1 MDSNSF
7 KKQNIIIDCKL
18 KGPKHIPPNI
28 NKIGKNKIKKIK
40 YLYVDSSEKTKD
52 ETWNKLEKNNDNKTK
67 KPKENNP
74 KKKYSLMDKSP
85 RKKQFYNYLLNDN
98 SDLELTL
105 TNPKIYYNY
114 YNFKNFNKDSFSYLL
129 NFRAKTLDNN
139 DGKKYKIKLNILNN
153 KEIKKKDNSI
163 KQKNNFNINSF
174 NEDDLIN
181 KIKNINYDKYIT
193 NCYKMRKLNPDGKNN
208 ILNDKEQA
216 KYTKLKNNMN
226 TNNIYHYEKNKNIVA
241 NDQSKMK
248 AYTHMSEKIKIN
260 ILETDKK
267 KEQKKQKIKN
277 SQKNNSKK
285 LNLDIK
291 RNSNNY
297 SNSNKNTT
305 TDINQTNNFSH
316 SNKNN
321 INLKLNLNS
330 NDMDENEDKN
340 NDQDNDND
348 NDKENNNDCLDI
360 PQRRPGCS
368 SKKNGHEIYIDTS
381 SKIDHEKLRKSE
393 LLIGLQPRTT
403 FTKAI
408 KRTQKLNNI
417 SNKIIKQKEK
427 SNLTNKLINSIIKKF
442 RTQRFNI
449 NSYNKNKNNRN
460 KFVKKKE
467 VNYINFINIQ
477 EKLSKT
483 LVKNEN
489 FNNKINRELN
499 FALLDNNIK
508 DNSCRELSLKNHS
521 FSRGFNTIDYN
532 KSKRNK
538 NSVIK
543 RINHYIKNEK
553 ILTNNY
559 KKSFT
564 DFHTIKNP
572 NNEDSNEKE

>member
-1 MDSNSF
+1 MDSSSF

-18 KGPKHIPPNI
+18 KGTKHIPPNI

-52 ETWNKLEKNNDNKTK
+52 ETWNKFEKNNDNKSK
-67 KPKENNP
+67 KPKENNQ

-105 TNPKIYYNY
+105 NNPKISYNY

-139 DGKKYKIKLNILNN
+139 DGKKYKIKLNILNS
-153 KEIKKKDNSI
+153 KEIKKKDNSN
-163 KQKNNFNINSF
+163 KQKSNYNINSF

-181 KIKNINYDKYIT
+181 KIKNINYEKYIA
-193 NCYKMRKLNPDGKNN
+193 NCYKNIKVVPDERNN
-208 ILNDKEQA
+208 ILNDKEQI
-216 KYTKLKNNMN
+216 KNSRKRQNIDIN
-226 TNNIYHYEKNKNIVA
+226 NNIYNYEKTKNIVP

-260 ILETDKK
+260 ILEKTEKK
-267 KEQKKQKIKN
+267 KDQKKQKIKN

-285 LNLDIK
+285 LNIDIR
-291 RNSNNY
+291 RNKKNY

-305 TDINQTNNFSH
+305 TDINQMNNYSS
-316 SNKNN
+316 SNKDN
-321 INLKLNLNS
+321 INLRLNLNL
-330 NDMDENEDKN
+330 NDTEENE
-340 NDQDNDND
+340 NDND
-348 NDKENNNDCLDI
+348 NDKEKNNDCLDV

-368 SKKNGHEIYIDTS
+368 TKKSRNEIFIETNA
-381 SKIDHEKLRKSE
+381 KIDHNKLRKSE

-408 KRTQKLNNI
+408 KKTQKLNNI
-417 SNKIIKQKEK
+417 SDKIMKQKEK

-449 NSYNKNKNNRN
+449 NSYNKTKNNRN
-460 KFVKKKE
+460 KFQKKKE

-483 LVKNEN
+483 LVKKEN
-489 FNNKINRELN
+489 FNFKNNKELN
-499 FALLDNNIK
+499 FALLDNNIR
-508 DNSCRELSLKNHS
+508 DNSGRELSLKNHS

-532 KSKRNK
+532 KNKRNK

-553 ILTNNY
+553 ISTNNY

-564 DFHTIKNP
+564 DFHTLTNHH
-572 NNEDSNEKE
+572 NEDNNEKE

>member
-1 MDSNSF
+1 MDSSSF

-18 KGPKHIPPNI
+18 KGTKHIPPNI

-52 ETWNKLEKNNDNKTK
+52 ETWNKFEKNNDNKSK
-67 KPKENNP
+67 KPKENNQ
-74 KKKYSLMDKSP
+74 KKFSLMDKSP
-85 RKKQFYNYLLNDN
+85 KKKQYYNYLLNDN

-105 TNPKIYYNY
+105 NNPKIYYNY
-114 YNFKNFNKDSFSYLL
+114 YNFKNLNKDSFSYLL

-139 DGKKYKIKLNILNN
+139 DGKKYKIKLNILNS

-163 KQKNNFNINSF
+163 KQKSNYNISSF

-181 KIKNINYDKYIT
+181 KIKNINYEKYIT
-193 NCYKMRKLNPDGKNN
+193 NCYKNIRIPDEKNTN
-208 ILNDKEQA
+208 IANNKDLIKNGRRANRQ
-216 KYTKLKNNMN
+216 YTN
-226 TNNIYHYEKNKNIVA
+226 TNNIYQFDKNKNLLA

-248 AYTHMSEKIKIN
+248 AYTHMSEKIKFN
-260 ILETDKK
+260 ILDKTDKK
-267 KEQKKQKIKN
+267 KEPKKQKLQN
-277 SQKNNSKK
+277 YQKNNSKK
-285 LNLDIK
+285 LNLDIR
-291 RNSNNY
+291 RNNYNY

-305 TDINQTNNFSH
+305 TDINQMNNFSS
-316 SNKNN
+316 SNKDN
-321 INLKLNLNS
+321 IHLKLNLNS
-330 NDMDENEDKN
+330 NDTDENEN
-340 NDQDNDND
+340 E
-348 NDKENNNDCLDI
+348 NDKDKDKDKGNNNDYLDV

-368 SKKNGHEIYIDTS
+368 IKKNRNEIFIETS

-408 KRTQKLNNI
+408 KRTQKLNSIN
-417 SNKIIKQKEK
+417 NKIMKQKEK

-449 NSYNKNKNNRN
+449 SSYNKAKNNRN
-460 KFVKKKE
+460 KFPKKKE

-489 FNNKINRELN
+489 YNTRVNKDLN
-499 FALLDNNIK
+499 FALLDNNIG
-508 DNSCRELSLKNHS
+508 DNSGRDLSLKNHS
-521 FSRGFNTIDYN
+521 FSRGFNTIDN
-532 KSKRNK
+532 SKNKRNK

-564 DFHTIKNP
+564 DFHTITNH

>member
-1 MDSNSF
+1 MDSSSF

-18 KGPKHIPPNI
+18 KGTKHIPPNI

-52 ETWNKLEKNNDNKTK
+52 ETWNKLEKNNDNKSK

-85 RKKQFYNYLLNDN
+85 KKKQLYNYLLNDN

-105 TNPKIYYNY
+105 NNPKISYNY
-114 YNFKNFNKDSFSYLL
+114 YNFKNLNKDSFSYLL

-139 DGKKYKIKLNILNN
+139 DGKKYKIKLNILNS
-153 KEIKKKDNSI
+153 KEIKKKDNSN
-163 KQKNNFNINSF
+163 KQKSNNNINSF

-181 KIKNINYDKYIT
+181 KIKNINYEKYIA
-193 NCYKMRKLNPDGKNN
+193 NCYKNIKVIPDERNN
-208 ILNDKEQA
+208 ILNDKDQI
-216 KYTKLKNNMN
+216 KNSKKRHNIDIN
-226 TNNIYHYEKNKNIVA
+226 NNNINNIYEKTKSIVP

-260 ILETDKK
+260 ILEKTEKK
-267 KEQKKQKIKN
+267 KGQKKQKIKN

-285 LNLDIK
+285 LNIDIR
-291 RNSNNY
+291 RNKNNY
-297 SNSNKNTT
+297 SNSNKNTI
-305 TDINQTNNFSH
+305 TDINQMNNYSS
-316 SNKNN
+316 SNKDN
-321 INLKLNLNS
+321 INLRLNLNS
-330 NDMDENEDKN
+330 NDTDENEN
-340 NDQDNDND
+340 E

-368 SKKNGHEIYIDTS
+368 TKKSRNEIFIETS
-381 SKIDHEKLRKSE
+381 TKIDHEKLRKSE

-417 SNKIIKQKEK
+417 SNKIMKQKEK

-449 NSYNKNKNNRN
+449 SSYNKIKNNRN
-460 KFVKKKE
+460 KLQKKKE

-483 LVKNEN
+483 LIKKENVNVKN
-489 FNNKINRELN
+489 NKELN
-499 FALLDNNIK
+499 FALLDNNIR
-508 DNSCRELSLKNHS
+508 DNSGRELSLKNHS

-532 KSKRNK
+532 KNKRNK

-543 RINHYIKNEK
+543 RINHYIKNEN

-564 DFHTIKNP
+564 DFHTLTNHH
-572 NNEDSNEKE
+572 NEESNEKE